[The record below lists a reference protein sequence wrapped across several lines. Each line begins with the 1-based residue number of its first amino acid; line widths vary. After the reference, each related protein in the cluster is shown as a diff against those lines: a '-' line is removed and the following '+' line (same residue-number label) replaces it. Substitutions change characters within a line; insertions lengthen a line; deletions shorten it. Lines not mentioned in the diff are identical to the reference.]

1 MEIFIVEC
9 VLTATMKI
17 CFLIISMMR
26 NVALNVIHGLSVP
39 VMIKIVRFVQN
50 ARLYLLRQFGLK
62 AKSTRTEKT
71 FS

>member
-1 MEIFIVEC
+1 M
-9 VLTATMKI
+9 MKFARSAVTKA
-17 CFLIISMMR
+17 CFFMTDMMQ
-26 NVALNVIHGLSVP
+26 NVALPVIHGLKMP

-62 AKSTRTEKT
+62 AKSTWTEKT

>member
-1 MEIFIVEC
+1 MESVR
-9 VLTATMKI
+9 TAIMKI
-17 CFLIISMMR
+17 CFLIMSMMR
-26 NVALNVIHGLSVP
+26 NAVLNVIHGLSVP

-62 AKSTRTEKT
+62 AKSTRTGKT